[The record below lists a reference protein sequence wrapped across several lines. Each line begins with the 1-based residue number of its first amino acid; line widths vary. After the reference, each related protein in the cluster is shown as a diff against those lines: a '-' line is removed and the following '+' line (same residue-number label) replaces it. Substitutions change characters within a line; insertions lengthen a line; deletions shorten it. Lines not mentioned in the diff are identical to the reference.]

1 MVDSLSDVPPTDL
14 QTFAVLLRR
23 LTSELSNVT
32 HAFAH
37 AQGLH
42 PTDVQALIVILDG
55 PAAGTSPTERQPV
68 TPGMLRE
75 HLGLTSGAVSACL
88 GRLEAS
94 GHIRRVREAAD
105 KRVVHLYYEPK
116 ARELARAFFAPLAQ
130 ATDTARSQFTD
141 EELQTVVRF
150 LAAMNTQLTL
160 LRQRPGQ
167 ADTQN

>member
-1 MVDSLSDVPPTDL
+1 MDSLADVPPTDL
-14 QTFAVLLRR
+14 RTFAVLLRR
-23 LTSELSNVT
+23 MNSELSGIG

-37 AQGLH
+37 SHGLH

-55 PAAGTSPTERQPV
+55 PGADPVTATASPDRPPV

-75 HLGLTSGAVSACL
+75 ALGLTSGAVSACL
-88 GRLEAS
+88 DRLEKS
-94 GHIRRVREAAD
+94 GLIRRVREAAD

-116 ARELARAFFAPLAQ
+116 ARELAGAFFAPLAR

-141 EELQTVVRF
+141 EELHTVVRF

-160 LRQRPGQ
+160 LRNDPGE
-167 ADTQN
+167 